1 MKEEIVEWCIW
12 FSLVHTFIVSHTV
25 SSLVLEALGEDGVP
39 VFPGPGNEL
48 SRITSP
54 N

>member
-1 MKEEIVEWCIW
+1 MVH
-12 FSLVHTFIVSHTV
+12 LVFFGPYFHSHTHTV
-25 SSLVLEALGEDGVP
+25 SFLVLEALGEDGMP